1 MAYAKNIG
9 SDRGLTWRMMMTGLF
24 LVILWGIITAIL
36 FAIGLSFAFILVI
49 MFAGIFCQYW
59 FSDRIALF
67 GMGGRLVTPQEA
79 PQLHAMVDRLCL
91 MADMPKHRVAIAQT
105 DMPNAFATGRSPK
118 AAVVCVTT
126 GIQSRLSDEEL
137 NTFTEQLGGVLEHAN
152 DMNSL
157 DLSALEP
164 TSNPFGLTN
173 VTRED
178 IIWKSLDRAAVLAE
192 APDAQDGRFAVPR
205 ILGEAP

>member
-1 MAYAKNIG
+1 MSSSLSRDDVAKVAK
-9 SDRGLTWRMMMTGLF
+9 L
-24 LVILWGIITAIL
+24 A
-36 FAIGLSFAFILVI
+36 
-49 MFAGIFCQYW
+49 
-59 FSDRIALF
+59 
-67 GMGGRLVTPQEA
+67 RL
-79 PQLHAMVDRLCL
+79 
-91 MADMPKHRVAIAQT
+91 
-105 DMPNAFATGRSPK
+105 
-118 AAVVCVTT
+118 
-126 GIQSRLSDEEL
+126 RLSDEEL

-178 IIWKSLDRAAVLAE
+178 IIWKSLDREAVLAE

>member
-1 MAYAKNIG
+1 VSSSLSRDDVAKVAK
-9 SDRGLTWRMMMTGLF
+9 L
-24 LVILWGIITAIL
+24 A
-36 FAIGLSFAFILVI
+36 
-49 MFAGIFCQYW
+49 
-59 FSDRIALF
+59 
-67 GMGGRLVTPQEA
+67 RL
-79 PQLHAMVDRLCL
+79 
-91 MADMPKHRVAIAQT
+91 
-105 DMPNAFATGRSPK
+105 
-118 AAVVCVTT
+118 
-126 GIQSRLSDEEL
+126 RLSDEEL